1 MYCIVLI
8 GPAGDH
14 DSIRRG
20 LPTSRRGGRG
30 CSSLGCIPTQEAHQR
45 SGNSTSRFLVPRGT
59 GAPHKGHD
67 TNDRDVNKED
77 AEDGVEQRMALL
89 VQHDDKDED
98 SIHAI
103 VIANVHETKP
113 DTRRTRSPLK
123 QDETR

>member
-1 MYCIVLI
+1 M
-8 GPAGDH
+8 
-14 DSIRRG
+14 
-20 LPTSRRGGRG
+20 
-30 CSSLGCIPTQEAHQR
+30 
-45 SGNSTSRFLVPRGT
+45 PRGT

>member
-1 MYCIVLI
+1 M
-8 GPAGDH
+8 
-14 DSIRRG
+14 
-20 LPTSRRGGRG
+20 
-30 CSSLGCIPTQEAHQR
+30 
-45 SGNSTSRFLVPRGT
+45 PRGT

-103 VIANVHETKP
+103 VIANVLETKP